1 MKFLN
6 FQKNMRQKKSFLLC
20 AAIAVLLAGA
30 LLSCEKDSYQKSP
43 ITETFFKVV
52 DETHINTY
60 DQLDI
65 LVEENKE
72 VSYEIRTQDDLLVK
86 DTISI
91 AEGESMERSFVF
103 GTMYLEED
111 MVVEED
117 GNVLFTFQYQD
128 AKETT
133 KNRIRVLGMMI
144 KSKTNDYLLCKSNV
158 VLKATLL
165 PSEMEGEEK
174 VFKILY
180 ELKCDTLVLASATQK
195 VCLIDL

>member
-1 MKFLN
+1 
-6 FQKNMRQKKSFLLC
+6 MRPKKSFLLC

-30 LLSCEKDSYQKSP
+30 LSSCEKDSYMKSP
-43 ITETFFKVV
+43 TAETFFKVV
-52 DETHINTY
+52 DATHINTY
-60 DQLDI
+60 DQYDI

-144 KSKTNDYLLCKSNV
+144 KSKTKEDYLLCKSNV

-180 ELKCDTLVLASATQK
+180 ELKCDTLVLASAVQK